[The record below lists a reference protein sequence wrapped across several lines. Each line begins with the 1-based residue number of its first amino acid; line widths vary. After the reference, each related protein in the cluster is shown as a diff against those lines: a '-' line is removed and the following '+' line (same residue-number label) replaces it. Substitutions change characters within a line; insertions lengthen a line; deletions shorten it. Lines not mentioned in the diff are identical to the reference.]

1 MRAHGWGRLAGAA
14 PSRPASLAPT
24 PPPVRTIVAYSQR
37 RLHELARR
45 PPLTCDSDIGAPPPV
60 DRVGDAY
67 SADGWEELLAA
78 GFSDA
83 GWPPEAFGL
92 SAAAQPLAGAGGRST
107 VTEGRVYDTATSAV
121 AENVIE
127 RVERTVELGEVLQGT
142 VYDFSGFPTKDSGNQ
157 STADA
162 DFEVRQQLPRRD
174 SLDDRGGLADYGGS
188 LPPDVRT
195 AVWPVA
201 RQWGSVPGGGA
212 WLLSRLFCRLR
223 LTGDSAT
230 VLLEAQPTALWPAQ
244 WGDGDPDS
252 QPYLLSCSLPANLTV
267 DQVES
272 VSVTADHPCA
282 PPSQELPLE
291 PPLVPEDRPGAN
303 RRDFAVC
310 LKALHFPGDVIAIER
325 PYASVLLDDAYY
337 THCYNC
343 LLRCNALIP
352 CETCSMVMFCS
363 DECQNE
369 ALEKSHSVDCSILAP
384 LTRYGIDK
392 MGMLAVRIILTA
404 AAYGKKLNELISEI
418 QSFEMETSADKRTKG
433 FSKDGKYHSDEYTTI
448 YHLVGNT
455 DKRTVGDLFKRA
467 VNAACILHCFEEY
480 SHFFN
485 PENASS
491 YKQLPDSGKNKGSEG
506 HQSPQDF
513 QKEAKLIVG
522 GLLLRHLQ
530 NLPCNAHEVSEFI
543 HISAVTQNKEKFDL
557 DMIEIGAAAYSFLSL
572 INHSCDPNVVRN
584 SHCGSTAVL
593 RVIKP
598 IKKGEQVFDNYGYHY
613 ATHSLEERQL
623 HLSSQYFF
631 TCMCEPCTGNWPLY
645 VSLPSAQL
653 LLKCTHCSTML
664 EDNFPTNPSEGNLV
678 TCTMCKGV
686 NDVVKRKKVLME
698 SSDRFMENIS
708 AVLRGHTEGV
718 ATSLVTHLTLLHENV
733 LRPWKEYNDCQEALK
748 QCFNFLG
755 NCYTI

>member
-1 MRAHGWGRLAGAA
+1 MMEPIDAFYRLCECLKTDNKVEEV
-14 PSRPASLAPT
+14 SKMFSSFER
-24 PPPVRTIVAYSQR
+24 
-37 RLHELARR
+37 
-45 PPLTCDSDIGAPPPV
+45 DSN
-60 DRVGDAY
+60 RVSFAM
-67 SADGWEELLAA
+67 ELLRQYNILTLPLCLNDKKSDTIAA
-78 GFSDA
+78 EYRMQGNRAYQQKDDRKALSLYNRGIAFSPVVQLADTDGDSNELSLGFA
-83 GWPPEAFGL
+83 N
-92 SAAAQPLAGAGGRST
+92 R
-107 VTEGRVYDTATSAV
+107 SAV
-121 AENVIE
+121 A
-127 RVERTVELGEVLQGT
+127 
-142 VYDFSGFPTKDSGNQ
+142 FS
-157 STADA
+157 
-162 DFEVRQQLPRRD
+162 L
-174 SLDDRGGLADYGGS
+174 
-188 LPPDVRT
+188 
-195 AVWPVA
+195 
-201 RQWGSVPGGGA
+201 
-212 WLLSRLFCRLR
+212 
-223 LTGDSAT
+223 GDSASCLKDIDLAFKYRYPANLHYK
-230 VLLEAQPTALWPAQ
+230 LLERKGKCFLRMNRFEDAFETFTGALKA
-244 WGDGDPDS
+244 
-252 QPYLLSCSLPANLTV
+252 LELASLPAEKCQSVKKQIIELQGKTESRNAATEKPYLFSLQQKLPRKTYQESNEIVCACDAVEIKYSQDMGRYIQASTNL
-267 DQVES
+267 
-272 VSVTADHPCA
+272 
-282 PPSQELPLE
+282 
-291 PPLVPEDRPGAN
+291 N
-303 RRDFAVC
+303 
-310 LKALHFPGDVIAIER
+310 PGDVIAIER
-325 PYASVLLDDAYY
+325 PFASVLLDDAYY

-363 DECQNE
+363 DECRNE

-418 QSFEMETSADKRTKG
+418 RSFEMETSADKRTKG

-480 SHFFN
+480 SDFFN
-485 PENASS
+485 PENTSS

-506 HQSPQDF
+506 HQNPQDF

-543 HISAVTQNKEKFDL
+543 HISAVTQNKERFDL
-557 DMIEIGAAAYSFLSL
+557 DMIEMGAAAYSFLSL

-623 HLSSQYFF
+623 HLRSQYFF

-653 LLKCTHCSTML
+653 LLKCTHCSTVL

>member
-1 MRAHGWGRLAGAA
+1 MMEPIDAFYRLCECLKTDNKVEEV
-14 PSRPASLAPT
+14 SKMFSSFER
-24 PPPVRTIVAYSQR
+24 
-37 RLHELARR
+37 
-45 PPLTCDSDIGAPPPV
+45 DSN
-60 DRVGDAY
+60 RVSFAM
-67 SADGWEELLAA
+67 ELLRQYNILTLPLCHNVKKSDTIAA
-78 GFSDA
+78 EYRMQGNRAYQQKDDRKALSLYNRGIAFSPVVQLADTDGDSNELSLGFA
-83 GWPPEAFGL
+83 N
-92 SAAAQPLAGAGGRST
+92 R
-107 VTEGRVYDTATSAV
+107 SAV
-121 AENVIE
+121 A
-127 RVERTVELGEVLQGT
+127 
-142 VYDFSGFPTKDSGNQ
+142 FS
-157 STADA
+157 
-162 DFEVRQQLPRRD
+162 L
-174 SLDDRGGLADYGGS
+174 
-188 LPPDVRT
+188 
-195 AVWPVA
+195 
-201 RQWGSVPGGGA
+201 
-212 WLLSRLFCRLR
+212 
-223 LTGDSAT
+223 GDSASCLKDIDLAFKYRYPANLHYK
-230 VLLEAQPTALWPAQ
+230 LLERKGKCFLRMNRFEDAFETFTGALKSLELA
-244 WGDGDPDS
+244 
-252 QPYLLSCSLPANLTV
+252 SLPAGKCQSVKKQIIELQGKAESRNVATEKPYLFSLQQKLPRKTYQESNEIVCACDAVEIKYSQDMGRYIQASKNL
-267 DQVES
+267 
-272 VSVTADHPCA
+272 
-282 PPSQELPLE
+282 
-291 PPLVPEDRPGAN
+291 N
-303 RRDFAVC
+303 
-310 LKALHFPGDVIAIER
+310 PGDVIAIER

-363 DECQNE
+363 DKCRNE

-404 AAYGKKLNELISEI
+404 AAYGKKLNELLSEI
-418 QSFEMETSADKRTKG
+418 RSFEMETSADKRTKG

-480 SHFFN
+480 SDFFN

-491 YKQLPDSGKNKGSEG
+491 NKQLPDSGKNKGSEG

-543 HISAVTQNKEKFDL
+543 HISAVAQNKEKFDL

-631 TCMCEPCTGNWPLY
+631 RCMCEPCTGNWPLY

-653 LLKCTHCSTML
+653 LLKCIHCSAVL
-664 EDNFPTNPSEGNLV
+664 EDNFPTNLSERILV

-686 NDVVKRKKVLME
+686 NDIVKRKKVLME
-698 SSDRFMENIS
+698 SSDRFKDNIS
-708 AVLRGHTEGV
+708 AVLRGHTKGV